1 MRPLRTAVITA
12 ALRRTTQRWVF
23 GGGRSSL
30 IARASGGDRS
40 RALVTGSR
48 PDVGGPERSI
58 AHVELLAARL
68 TAQCRIALQPT
79 RSVAPDVAWVG
90 SALAVGQRAIPLR
103 RIKAA
108 TDASIFLAIHLI
120 FPIDLVSLGNA
131 EPQSD
136 LAQQDK
142 IFNNI
147 YP

>member
-1 MRPLRTAVITA
+1 
-12 ALRRTTQRWVF
+12 
-23 GGGRSSL
+23 
-30 IARASGGDRS
+30 
-40 RALVTGSR
+40 
-48 PDVGGPERSI
+48 
-58 AHVELLAARL
+58 
-68 TAQCRIALQPT
+68 
-79 RSVAPDVAWVG
+79 VAPDVAWVG

-142 IFNNI
+142 YSTIFILKKYNLILNRMG
-147 YP
+147 